1 MTWQVKSKGRP
12 SVQCWAE
19 GRDKAAL
26 AVRTLSVDTVLSQ
39 DREKALLGFAQ
50 PSKLST
56 CARVFVYLY
65 SDLCIFNSLQRLCL
79 QWDGGHPARCV
90 QSKLGP
96 GEEVLTSFGLI
107 QSLHQLSAGIRPC
120 EFPAGF
126 NFPDELSM
134 LIKSSPM
141 HSTFPFISSLQR

>member
-1 MTWQVKSKGRP
+1 MTKQHW
-12 SVQCWAE
+12 
-19 GRDKAAL
+19 
-26 AVRTLSVDTVLSQ
+26 LSGHSPVDTVLSQ